1 MGRRMVTVAD
11 WKRFAALA
19 RRRARSPE
27 SYRRFQ
33 VEQAGMILAYLQRK
47 GIGLAGWRALDLGC
61 GIGGYT
67 LALRDAGA
75 WVVSTD
81 LSHRA
86 LSGLPTGL
94 RPVCADALHLPFADA
109 AFDFVFCASLVE
121 HVPDPPQMLREV
133 WRALKPGGQC
143 YLSFPPFYSP
153 RGGHQ
158 FSPYHLLGERFAT
171 WMYRRTR
178 ARRVADW
185 QREIVS
191 EGSAYSQ
198 AYHGFGLHR
207 VTIAAARRWIGQ
219 TGLEIVEIST
229 RFSPVNTARWPVLGE
244 FLTWH
249 AEFLLRKPL

>member
-1 MGRRMVTVAD
+1 MVTVAD
-11 WKRFAALA
+11 WKRFVSLA
-19 RRRARSPE
+19 RRRAQSPE

-33 VEQAGMILAYLQRK
+33 AEQAGMILARLQRK
-47 GIGLAGWRALDLGC
+47 GIGLARSRALDLGC

-75 WVVSTD
+75 RVVSAD
-81 LSHRA
+81 LSRRTLA
-86 LSGLPTGL
+86 GLSAGL
-94 RPVCADALHLPFADA
+94 RLVCADALHLPFADES
-109 AFDFVFCASLVE
+109 FDFVFCASLVE

-158 FSPYHLLGERFAT
+158 FSPYHLLGERAAT
-171 WMYRRTR
+171 CIYSRTR
-178 ARRVADW
+178 ASKVAGW

-191 EGSAYSQ
+191 DGSAYSR

-207 VTIAAARRWIGQ
+207 VTIAAAQRWIEQ
-219 TGLEIVEIST
+219 TGWELVDLST
-229 RFSPVNTARWPVLGE
+229 RFSPVNTARWPLLGE

-249 AEFLLRKPL
+249 AEFLLRKPS